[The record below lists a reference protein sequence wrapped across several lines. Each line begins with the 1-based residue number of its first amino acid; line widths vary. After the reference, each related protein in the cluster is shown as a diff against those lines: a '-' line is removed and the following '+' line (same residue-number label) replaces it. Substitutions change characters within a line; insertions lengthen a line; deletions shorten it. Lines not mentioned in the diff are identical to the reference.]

1 MEFLKNFAARVQAI
15 YATLNVPQRIYV
27 GAFLYLIVASIFGDV
42 SDNVNTVG
50 MLAFAALVLE
60 TWPVIVKIWS
70 SLLGRVVLILFYI
83 MVTNIAVASAAQMLN
98 KIVGVDP
105 AVLFYAKGFV
115 TLLLAPLWILS
126 LTLFIMLA
134 YFIFLLLA
142 QFVKL
147 ALRLLRFKFHL
158 ANQKMVYPT
167 RTVLLKMFLIPFMFT
182 TSVSL
187 IERYG
192 KWFGDVNIQI
202 VQVEHDVA
210 NSESSDQI
218 PGFGHFSTQRLIAG
232 FVYNFE
238 AFEYS
243 ECQKEDD
250 QRAMFVGE
258 EHVLLIRKNSD
269 KRSGHEFVVKP
280 CVLTN
285 AVHQSPFDPEED
297 AKGAQDSKETEQP
310 DQTEATSE

>member
-1 MEFLKNFAARVQAI
+1 
-15 YATLNVPQRIYV
+15 
-27 GAFLYLIVASIFGDV
+27 
-42 SDNVNTVG
+42 
-50 MLAFAALVLE
+50 
-60 TWPVIVKIWS
+60 
-70 SLLGRVVLILFYI
+70 
-83 MVTNIAVASAAQMLN
+83 
-98 KIVGVDP
+98 
-105 AVLFYAKGFV
+105 
-115 TLLLAPLWILS
+115 
-126 LTLFIMLA
+126 MLA

-258 EHVLLIRKNSD
+258 EHVLLIRKNSN